1 MSHLVVIYWLL
12 FLLLVWNYLP
22 LYIFF
27 IFFLVWFQIVVIVD
41 RCLLSV
47 IHLGFSPEFSL
58 LLVFSLILC
67 SSCLCSAFS
76 LIIQSEHKKLVPQIL
91 LIIKKSQFSSPA
103 YLYLP
108 VGVVCIIIGW
118 MCLCDHFWKKFKEN
132 IRSPKLLNIS

>member
-1 MSHLVVIYWLL
+1 MCCVSDRSVSSSQPCHLKSSVVLVHLYSP
-12 FLLLVWNYLP
+12 FLN
-22 LYIFF
+22 IFF

-118 MCLCDHFWKKFKEN
+118 MCLCDHF
-132 IRSPKLLNIS
+132 